1 MDLAPEGR
9 QRKVFLSLNLNLN
22 LNTISN
28 ALHKRRFGVDPGP
41 SKIHLAMKSRILIFL
56 TYCLFSLPLHSQGLG
71 PLELGQLLE
80 EMRAEIMAPLD
91 GDYRRLKVRKN
102 RVQNYQWALGSARE
116 DLEIRYLAIPDD
128 GSELLDYPHI
138 EASRLAM
145 QICSNVQE
153 SAITARD
160 LTEEERIDLFNADW
174 GRMYM
179 FPPKEEFGLYL
190 HCKMVALFREGS
202 GMMVIFHLFDEPS
215 PEIDN
220 RLYTFRFMD

>member
-1 MDLAPEGR
+1 MDPA
-9 QRKVFLSLNLNLN
+9 
-22 LNTISN
+22 
-28 ALHKRRFGVDPGP
+28 P
-41 SKIHLAMKSRILIFL
+41 SKIYLSMKSLINTLIAICL
-56 TYCLFSLPLHSQGLG
+56 TLVPGRSQGLD

-91 GDYRRLKVRKN
+91 GDYRRLQIRKN

-145 QICSNVQE
+145 QICSNAQE
-153 SAITARD
+153 AAITARD